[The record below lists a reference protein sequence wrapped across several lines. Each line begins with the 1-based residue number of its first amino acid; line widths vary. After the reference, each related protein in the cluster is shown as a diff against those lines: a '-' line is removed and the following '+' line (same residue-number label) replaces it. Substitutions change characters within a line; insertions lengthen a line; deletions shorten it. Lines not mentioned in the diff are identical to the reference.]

1 MDTTDIIGTAGVGLL
16 LLAYLLLMKKVLNR
30 NDNIYILMNLLGA
43 SIACYA
49 SVMIDYVPFI
59 ILEAFWALIAL
70 VALLRNLSTGW
81 IRR

>member
-1 MDTTDIIGTAGVGLL
+1 MDTTDIIGAAGVGLL
-16 LLAYLLLMKKVLNR
+16 LLAYLLLMMKVLNR
-30 NDNIYILMNLLGA
+30 NDNVYIVMNLLGA

-49 SVMIDYVPFI
+49 SVLLEYMPFI

-70 VALLRNLSTGW
+70 AALIGNLSNGW

>member
-1 MDTTDIIGTAGVGLL
+1 MDTTDIVGTAGVGLL
-16 LLAYLLLMKKVLNR
+16 LLAYLLLMMKVLNR
-30 NDNIYILMNLLGA
+30 NDNIYIMMNLLGA

-49 SVMIDYVPFI
+49 SVMIDYMPFI

-70 VALLRNLSTGW
+70 AALLRNLSTGW

>member
-16 LLAYLLLMKKVLNR
+16 LLAYLLLMMKVLNR
-30 NDNIYILMNLLGA
+30 NDNIYIVMNLLGA

-49 SVMIDYVPFI
+49 SVMLDFMPFI

-70 VALLRNLSTGW
+70 AALLRNLSTGW